1 MCAFAHVVAF
11 MFLFRFVSV
20 NVSFSLF
27 PKSVLGM
34 FFVDQDAPG
43 GVASDHK

>member
-1 MCAFAHVVAF
+1 MYFCTCGSVYVSFQIC
-11 MFLFRFVSV
+11 LSV

-34 FFVDQDAPG
+34 FFVDQDATG